1 LELICQP
8 AAFIAFVLAAI
19 HIISGGAIW
28 LGALGFFL
36 GFVLQLLPV
45 AFGKFVVMNADVSAA
60 S

>member
-28 LGALGFFL
+28 LGALGFFVGL
-36 GFVLQLLPV
+36 VLLFLPA
-45 AFGKFVVMNADVSAA
+45 AFGRFVVMNADVSTA